1 MKKLL
6 FLLLI
11 NSCIFAQTVTRT
23 ATVEITRP
31 ANATA
36 YAALDAVS
44 NSSTAPTV
52 LSFKDLG
59 ASGSGQAQGVVIGA
73 LLTTDQTTCTA
84 RFKIYLFSSSPTAIN
99 DNAAFTLLYADN
111 SKYIGSISFD
121 ACATDGSGST
131 NATSLNTTIRLPVT
145 LPIGTYIYGLL
156 ETLDAF
162 TPASGQKIFIR
173 LTTMSDSN

>member
-73 LLTTDQTTCTA
+73 LLRTDQSTNTA
-84 RFKIYLFSSSPTAIN
+84 RFKLHLYSSSVTAIN
-99 DNAAFTLLYADN
+99 DNDAYTSLYANN
-111 SKYIGSISFD
+111 STSIGSISFD
-121 ACATDGSGST
+121 ACSTEGSGGTS
-131 NATSLNTTIRLPVT
+131 AVSLNTTIRLPFT
-145 LPIGTYIYGLL
+145 LPTGTYIYGLL